1 MRRASCRDATW
12 RETERDGGETGRER
26 ETARDREMGERK
38 TYITT
43 YRSATCNIKHQREG
57 GRERETE
64 RDRERQRERE
74 TEGDLQ
80 ESMPITGGPARGPL
94 AAGVWVGK

>member
-1 MRRASCRDATW
+1 MQRCHVER
-12 RETERDGGETGRER
+12 ERDRERWGRDREGKR

-64 RDRERQRERE
+64 RDRERQRE
-74 TEGDLQ
+74 TERTRDRGRL
-80 ESMPITGGPARGPL
+80 TGINAHNGGSRTRSFGCRR
-94 AAGVWVGK
+94 VGG